1 MGIIGSSLASNI
13 EDDHRTDRHPRS
25 ISFSPSIIN
34 RTDNDNL
41 YDLISQGPNI
51 NIQRTSVVRNSVNL
65 RRKTLKIINHGNN
78 VYLINFIFDALYDVE
93 ISIYFCCKEEFAE
106 NREAFYTPTKYP
118 TVTNI
123 YAKEINQIYM
133 SSPSDA
139 INLNLFDVNDLKC
152 KPSYEYIIPILIVLR
167 ALGAPIPQAQ
177 YNFAY
182 LQEED
187 GKDSVHCS
195 DKYKLVL
202 YKQKIQFGNRYFEV
216 QEIFGIEKSKA
227 PQPDAV
233 SNFLSGRECVICL
246 TEERDTAILPCRH
259 MCLCNVCANVVRMQN
274 TKCPICRQ
282 DVRGLL
288 QINIDNKRDIVPE
301 GRTTI

>member
-1 MGIIGSSLASNI
+1 MGIIGSSLAANI
-13 EDDHRTDRHPRS
+13 DDDFHNDRPRTVTFNS
-25 ISFSPSIIN
+25 SIIN
-34 RTDNDNL
+34 RTDDEHL
-41 YDLISQGPNI
+41 YDLMSQGPNI

-65 RRKTLKIINHGNN
+65 RRKTLRIINNGNN

-93 ISIYFCCKEEFAE
+93 ISTYFCCKEEFSEAQ
-106 NREAFYTPTKYP
+106 EAFYTPTKYR
-118 TVTNI
+118 TFTNI
-123 YAKEINQIYM
+123 FPKQINQIYI
-133 SSPSDA
+133 SKPEEG

-152 KPSYEYIIPILIVLR
+152 KPSYEYIVPILIVLK
-167 ALGAPIPQAQ
+167 AIGAPVPQAQ

-182 LQEED
+182 LQENEMRENIRCE
-187 GKDSVHCS
+187 G
-195 DKYKLVL
+195 KYKIVL
-202 YKQKIQFGNRYFEV
+202 YRQKIQFGNKYFEV

-227 PQPDAV
+227 LPPDPV
-233 SNFLSGRECVICL
+233 NNFLSGRECVICL

-288 QINIDNKRDIVPE
+288 QISIDNKKD
-301 GRTTI
+301 TATD